1 MNISCETQ
9 YDQKAMTTMAKALR
23 KTIRKKKNLC
33 SHILGWILAAF
44 ALFLAFWSPETGF
57 YFILNRRSFITLT
70 LAIVLTVVL
79 VWEDQINGH
88 LALKRLLPGTE
99 KSKTVFRNNE
109 FISSTAAGIST
120 FGYDRV
126 ITLAETADYFV
137 FIFSVSHAQVYDKKH
152 FSDGS
157 PEDFR
162 TFIEQVTGKHFI
174 KL

>member
-9 YDQKAMTTMAKALR
+9 YDQKAMTAMAKALR
-23 KTIRKKKNLC
+23 KTIRKKKNRR
-33 SHILGWILAAF
+33 SHILGWILAAL

-57 YFILNRRSFITLT
+57 YFILNSRSFITLT

-79 VWEDQINGH
+79 IWEDHINGY
-88 LALKRLLPGTE
+88 LACRRLLPGTE

-109 FISSTAAGIST
+109 FVSATAAGIST

-126 ITLAETADYFV
+126 VMLAETEDYFV

-162 TFIEQVTGKHFI
+162 AFIEQVTGKHFI